1 MAIQARFQTMKIGL
15 VVLAMALGGS
25 VIFVY
30 AGVYNI
36 AADAPHFGFI
46 ARIIDV
52 LRDRSIAVR
61 ATSISTPGDLA
72 DSKRIAAGAGLYG
85 EMCSGCHLAPG
96 MERTEIS
103 QGLYPRAPELA
114 KGSDLSPV
122 ALVAPH
128 RGADRHTGTI
138 VQLLMAEHR
147 FGAAAWNSAPRRAS
161 AACPHAGD
169 VAREPTHYITAFS
182 LAFAHQYPRGRIVQI
197 HGFDGKNRQSLDAGK
212 ADFILGDGTANP
224 PRILRDVADCLIREF
239 PDRPVR
245 VYGIDSDELGATTN
259 RQGRALRRAGFAGF
273 THIEMSPGMREQLV
287 GDRAVRA
294 RFAACLEA
302 GL

>member
-1 MAIQARFQTMKIGL
+1 MRVPRRRLLLAIITM
-15 VVLAMALGGS
+15 VLAVTTLAALLRPLRQAGG
-25 VIFVY
+25 FVVPNAAEARDAQALFGAAL
-30 AGVYNI
+30 AGNRLGQTPPQLGSDAKQLGLAV
-36 AADAPHFGFI
+36 ARVDAPDGL
-46 ARIIDV
+46 ALTEAEDDCAGRGAYL
-52 LRDRSIAVR
+52 LR
-61 ATSISTPGDLA
+61 
-72 DSKRIAAGAGLYG
+72 
-85 EMCSGCHLAPG
+85 
-96 MERTEIS
+96 
-103 QGLYPRAPELA
+103 

-273 THIEMSPGMREQLV
+273 THIEISPGMREQLV